1 MFDFLF
7 LADFDS
13 IKHTSNFLFFM
24 EAIHSNSP
32 IIQDNLFFTSL
43 HCNSEET
50 SVDQTVVK
58 RIQAWIFNVV
68 SKS

>member
-13 IKHTSNFLFFM
+13 IKHTSIFLFFM

-58 RIQAWIFNVV
+58 RIQAGIFNVV